1 MSAPNYDAREV
12 LESFVATLG
21 RPTDEFVRDASEL
34 AHPKDV
40 IKSALQLC
48 LRTIEGDDQLKFL
61 RYAYRSLG
69 SYQVLSEEEREALSV
84 LREIGEPGPPGSDLQ
99 GEQAI
104 RIKDF
109 AAPLHA
115 VLLRLKEETAI
126 LSQELKL
133 LPGQD

>member
-1 MSAPNYDAREV
+1 MSAPNYDARKV

-21 RPTDEFVRDASEL
+21 RASGEFVRDVREL

-48 LRTIEGDDQLKFL
+48 MRTIEGDDQLKLL
-61 RYAYRSLG
+61 RPAYRSLG
-69 SYQVLSEEEREALSV
+69 SYQVLSEEEREALTA
-84 LREIGEPGPPGSDLQ
+84 LREIGEPGPPGSALQ
-99 GEQAI
+99 GEQAV

-115 VLLRLKEETAI
+115 VLRRLKEETAI

-133 LPGQD
+133 LPGED

>member
-21 RPTDEFVRDASEL
+21 RASGEFVRDAREL

-48 LRTIEGDDQLKFL
+48 MRTMVGDDQLKLL
-61 RYAYRSLG
+61 RSAYRSLG
-69 SYQVLSEEEREALSV
+69 SYQMLSEEEREALTA
-84 LREIGEPGPPGSDLQ
+84 LHEIGEPGPPGSDLQ

-115 VLLRLKEETAI
+115 VLRRLKEETAI

-133 LPGQD
+133 LPGED

>member
-12 LESFVATLG
+12 LERFVATLG
-21 RPTDEFVRDASEL
+21 RPGDEIVRDARDL

-48 LRTIEGDDQLKFL
+48 IRTIEGGDQLRFL
-61 RYAYRSLG
+61 RHAYLSLG
-69 SYQVLSEEEREALSV
+69 SYQVLSEQEREALSA
-84 LREIGEPGPPGSDLQ
+84 LREIGPPGEPGSDLQ

-109 AAPLHA
+109 ALPLHA
-115 VLLRLKEETAI
+115 ILLRLKEETAV
-126 LSQELKL
+126 LAQELKL

>member
-1 MSAPNYDAREV
+1 M
-12 LESFVATLG
+12 
-21 RPTDEFVRDASEL
+21 
-34 AHPKDV
+34 
-40 IKSALQLC
+40 
-48 LRTIEGDDQLKFL
+48 EGDDQLKFL
-61 RYAYRSLG
+61 RYAYRALG
-69 SYQVLSEEEREALSV
+69 SYQVLSEEEREALSA